1 MRNRSPLRGD
11 RRAVSSTL
19 GYVITL
25 GISGIL
31 IVGLL
36 TAGGT
41 LVTNEREVV
50 AREQLTVA
58 GEQLATGMADADRL
72 AATGDGGTIRVE
84 VWLPDGAG
92 SAPYSVRLVSQ
103 STAAGEPNATKIV
116 AESPALDVSESVV
129 VRTTFEVADATID
142 GGPVVVTFDDD
153 GNRKLHVQ
161 DARNAPAPDVAD
173 VLAAFSPSKL
183 GSGSATAGGQT

>member
-1 MRNRSPLRGD
+1 MRNRPPLRGD

-31 IVGLL
+31 IMGLL

-41 LVTNEREVV
+41 LVTNERDVV

-153 GNRKLHVQ
+153 GNQKLHVE
-161 DARNAPAPDVAD
+161 DARNAPAPDVAV

-183 GSGSATAGGQT
+183 GLGAATTGGQT